1 MRSGT
6 AALACAVALAGCNNK
21 ADVAEDKMEHAAK
34 VQAQAAGATAAFDKV
49 YEQYRLAPEVTR
61 KRMYLETME
70 SVLGKVDTTVIEAPG
85 VQAYLPLPEVQ
96 RRNRQAQEA
105 QQ

>member
-1 MRSGT
+1 
-6 AALACAVALAGCNNK
+6 
-21 ADVAEDKMEHAAK
+21 
-34 VQAQAAGATAAFDKV
+34 
-49 YEQYRLAPEVTR
+49 
-61 KRMYLETME
+61 MYLETME
-70 SVLGKVDTTVIEAPG
+70 SVLGKVDTTVIESPG